1 MVEKIRVLYSR
12 DHQTVLPRLG
22 VFLAGPTPP
31 DVEMLTGWRR
41 IVIQEL
47 QKNKALDPSMIVVA
61 PEPECGK
68 WDDIYSDDGS
78 IFTQIQNKQV
88 PWEWQYLGLCDITAF
103 WLPTYWDKETAGN
116 FAGNIGPTSRF
127 EFGYYLQEYLKNPLR
142 RRFII
147 GAPED
152 AESVKWAK
160 RIAEVHGIKWHTL
173 ASNEKDGQVARPFID
188 EIANALIQG
197 KWEY

>member
-1 MVEKIRVLYSR
+1 MHEKIRVLYSR
-12 DHQTVLPRLG
+12 EHQTIFPRLG

-31 DVEMLTGWRR
+31 EDEMLTGWRR
-41 IVIQEL
+41 TVIQAL
-47 QKNKALDPSMIVVA
+47 QNNQDLDPSMIVVA
-61 PEPECGK
+61 PEPEYGR
-68 WDDIYSDDGS
+68 WDKICTEDGTILS
-78 IFTQIQNKQV
+78 KVQNKQV

-116 FAGNIGPTSRF
+116 FPGNIGPTSRF

-142 RRFII
+142 RKFII
-147 GAPED
+147 GGPDD

-160 RIAEVHGIKWHTL
+160 RIAEVHGVKWHSL
-173 ASNEKDGQVARPFID
+173 KSGEKHKQVADSFIE
-188 EIANALIQG
+188 EIANTLIAG